1 MCSQISTGGLIYIVL
16 AYTVLKR
23 GIQALMNF
31 ISNLKS
37 AIMMTRGIY
46 VLTEPQF
53 KELFRVHNRLQDS
66 G

>member
-1 MCSQISTGGLIYIVL
+1 VCSQISTGGLIYIVL